1 GAVGRDRV
9 AVGGARGRGE
19 KQGRGNPCE
28 KHLVLAVHLISDPRR
43 PATSIPLGGAG
54 PLPLLPGVAREGR
67 PRRAR
72 AATLV
77 SFGGAR
83 SGVGRAGGVGGG
95 RGVALPRISGALRR
109 LPGALP
115 RIAGALAQLA
125 VGARRV
131 PGPDP
136 HGGADLVELGLAFGV
151 AGELRGVELRG
162 GRPAGGLG
170 QLLLAERR
178 RITTLD
184 LVAD

>member
-1 GAVGRDRV
+1 M
-9 AVGGARGRGE
+9 
-19 KQGRGNPCE
+19 
-28 KHLVLAVHLISDPRR
+28 
-43 PATSIPLGGAG
+43 PLGGAG

-83 SGVGRAGGVGGG
+83 SGVGRAGVVGGG
-95 RGVALPRISGALRR
+95 RGV
-109 LPGALP
+109 ALP

-151 AGELRGVELRG
+151 AGRSEEHTS
-162 GRPAGGLG
+162 
-170 QLLLAERR
+170 E
-178 RITTLD
+178 
-184 LVAD
+184 